1 MAQKVAFV
9 TGAASGIG
17 RGIAEACAAA
27 GMRVVLS
34 DVRADALTATAAAL
48 RDAGATVRAVVA
60 DVADPDQVQAL
71 ADETV
76 AAFAL
81 PPEIAD
87 KYTLDIDLDAG
98 PPPAFTIELAP
109 KSGSPMDGDVTLTL
123 NSDGV
128 KTPAGK
134 W

>member
-1 MAQKVAFV
+1 MDRIRQVTELIEPTLRDMGLELLRVLVSGGQRPTLQIMVERGDHAPVPVAEPEP
-9 TGAASGIG
+9 
-17 RGIAEACAAA
+17 RGISRLA
-27 GMRVVLS
+27 
-34 DVRADALTATAAAL
+34 
-48 RDAGATVRAVVA
+48 RDREF
-60 DVADPDQVQAL
+60 

-98 PPPAFTIELAP
+98 PPPTFSIELTP
-109 KSGSPMDGDVTLTL
+109 KNGSPQEGDVTLTL

-128 KTPAGK
+128 KSPAGK

>member
-1 MAQKVAFV
+1 MKVQRGFTLIELMVTLVIVAILASIAIPSYREYVLRGNRRAAQ
-9 TGAASGIG
+9 AAMMELAT
-17 RGIAEACAAA
+17 RQHQFFAAN
-27 GMRVVLS
+27 REF
-34 DVRADALTATAAAL
+34 
-48 RDAGATVRAVVA
+48 
-60 DVADPDQVQAL
+60 

-109 KSGSPMDGDVTLTL
+109 KSGSPMEGDVTLTL

>member
-1 MAQKVAFV
+1 MKVHRGFTLIELMVTLVIVAILASIAIPSYREYVLRGHRRAAQAAMMELV
-9 TGAASGIG
+9 TRQHQFFAAN
-17 RGIAEACAAA
+17 REF
-27 GMRVVLS
+27 
-34 DVRADALTATAAAL
+34 
-48 RDAGATVRAVVA
+48 
-60 DVADPDQVQAL
+60 

-76 AAFAL
+76 AAFGL
-81 PPEIAD
+81 PPEIAEN
-87 KYTLDIDLDAG
+87 YTLDIDLDAG

-109 KSGSPMDGDVTLTL
+109 KAGSPLEGDVTLTL

>member
-1 MAQKVAFV
+1 MKQHKGFTLIELMITIVIVAILASIAIPSYRQSVIRTNRRAAQATMMEIATREHQFF
-9 TGAASGIG
+9 AAN
-17 RGIAEACAAA
+17 REF
-27 GMRVVLS
+27 
-34 DVRADALTATAAAL
+34 
-48 RDAGATVRAVVA
+48 
-60 DVADPDQVQAL
+60 

-98 PPPAFTIELAP
+98 PPPTFSIELTP
-109 KSGSPMDGDVTLTL
+109 KNGSPQEGDVTLTL

-128 KTPAGK
+128 KAPAGK